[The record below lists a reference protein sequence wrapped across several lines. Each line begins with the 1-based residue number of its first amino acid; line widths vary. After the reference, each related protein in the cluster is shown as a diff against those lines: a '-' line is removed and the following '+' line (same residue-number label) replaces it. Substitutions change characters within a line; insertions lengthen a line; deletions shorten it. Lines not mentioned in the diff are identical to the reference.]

1 MLTLSWRKV
10 GRSTALTLVLVV
22 GLPALVEAQLFPN
35 MWIKRKR
42 DDCAN
47 EPPFY
52 GHVRQNYFG
61 YYPTCWRKFPDGW
74 GCPGTNDE
82 LPDAAKE
89 FAKRPRDPVP
99 EFAPEEIDTGRPVG
113 GRGAAPAGGPD
124 GGIGGGRPLPD
135 LPGAPS
141 TVPPFRSDRDLTPTD
156 PFATPGLPRPAAP
169 SAPNA
174 PGRPAPTTP
183 GGAQPFDPVPAPLPR
198 SSNDSGPMPRVSN
211 LPSLE
216 GPASDRPGTTLL
228 AGPTALDGDGTDSVG
243 AVLALPPMT
252 SPNPGI
258 SGDSLVVSSMPPSL
272 PTGGTY
278 VESADSPPA
287 PAQAPR
293 RTSLIGSLFNRL
305 RR

>member
-10 GRSTALTLVLVV
+10 GRSSALTLVLVV

-52 GHVRQNYFG
+52 GHVRHDYFG

-74 GCPGTNDE
+74 GCPGPNNE

-89 FAKRPRDPVP
+89 FARQPRDPVP
-99 EFAPEEIDTGRPVG
+99 EFAPEDIDIGRPVG

-124 GGIGGGRPLPD
+124 GGTGGARPLPD

-141 TVPPFRSDRDLTPTD
+141 RGDRDLSSPDPFTTPT
-156 PFATPGLPRPAAP
+156 LPRSATPAAP
-169 SAPNA
+169 NT
-174 PGRPAPTTP
+174 PGRSATP
-183 GGAQPFDPVPAPLPR
+183 PREAQPFDPVPAPLPR
-198 SSNDSGPMPRVSN
+198 SSNDSGPLPRVSN

-216 GPASDRPGTTLL
+216 GPATDRQNTAMLGGPTLL
-228 AGPTALDGDGTDSVG
+228 DGEGADSTG
-243 AVLALPPMT
+243 AVLALPAMT
-252 SPNPGI
+252 SPNPRI

-272 PTGGTY
+272 PSGGTY
-278 VESADSPPA
+278 VESADSMPA
-287 PAQAPR
+287 PAPTQAPR
-293 RTSLIGSLFNRL
+293 RTSLIGSLFNRF